1 MNNQLID
8 EALSLYNYLRL
19 HAYKVLTY
27 SDDKERVDKLVPRA
41 FYRYERRKLL
51 KNRHKFNPSRN
62 PTRAQDWDSI
72 FPVYLTALAHAY
84 ARDQDNVTAYA
95 G

>member
-1 MNNQLID
+1 VDNQLID

-19 HAYKVLTY
+19 HVYKEIIYT
-27 SDDKERVDKLVPRA
+27 DDRERVDKLVLRA
-41 FYRYERRKLL
+41 FYRFERRKLL

-72 FPVYLTALAHAY
+72 FPVYLTALEQSHT
-84 ARDQDNVTAYA
+84 RE
-95 G
+95 